1 MFATITHLHQMGE
14 AKQIPDEAP
23 VAENANPQ
31 FTSVDLKV
39 DDVPKDLEKVLS
51 LPINFHAHI
60 FFICSVY
67 PY

>member
-1 MFATITHLHQMGE
+1 MGE

-39 DDVPKDLEKVLS
+39 DDVPKDLEKV
-51 LPINFHAHI
+51 
-60 FFICSVY
+60 FIIIPSN
-67 PY
+67 